1 MKTSYKPAKEIYA
14 LIDRTRLFE
23 AMNLIGETDK
33 TNVCRNILDECSNN
47 YKYLLKYFEES
58 TPGTS
63 DPSRATMVGE
73 IKESLRRAADLLEA
87 AYLERESPDTYF
99 TTRRNVRVHRDCDI
113 NSVLAQIGTNVS
125 RYEDAEAAGVKDAA
139 LRRAIDTDCE
149 HMFSRI
155 WTRIHLSKGE
165 QERIQSFLTEGG
177 VSEASIQAKA
187 LVLTALLLGGMMY
200 YDYRK
205 LELLLMSSL
214 QLENP
219 RLAAR
224 ALTGALMLIG
234 MYGQRAKE
242 NKKIMA
248 LAEAVADNDRLQKA
262 TRQYVPAMLRAID
275 TDRVNKRV
283 KEDIFP
289 TLSRMKPE
297 LEKTLRRMGGE
308 LESFDLEGNPDW
320 EEILKKSG
328 VADKL
333 KELTEMQMDG
343 ADIFMSAFSQM
354 KGFGFFRHISNW
366 FVPFSLN
373 HSQVEG
379 ARNMVPEALLT
390 MLTRGN
396 FFCSSDK
403 YSMVLALSKMPPQQF
418 KMMSSQLSAQMVSMQ
433 EDVDTSLLGGKT
445 DITSEISLYL
455 KDLYRFFRLKN
466 EDLPDPF
473 GQIYE
478 IPELAPFQALGSD
491 IELQRGMAEFY
502 FKYGY
507 WQQAYHTFETANR
520 LSTSADESLLQKQ
533 GYCMQLMGHYDEAL
547 KHYMQ
552 AELLNPQSDWLLK
565 RIATLLRDMKRY
577 EESAEYARRA
587 LARKPDNL
595 SLEMLLGT
603 TLMLGDNPEAALKSF
618 YKIKYLS
625 PDNTKVLRPIAW
637 CEFMMGNY
645 EKSAGM
651 YGSMPDATATDMLN
665 CGHSF
670 MAMGQIASATRC
682 YRTCVGMLPD
692 GADGFRSL
700 MNDDMPY
707 LDKAGVETL
716 DISLALELAL
726 SAQPI

>member
-23 AMNLIGETDK
+23 AINLIGENDT
-33 TNVCRNILDECSNN
+33 TNVCRNIIDECSNN
-47 YKYLLKYFEES
+47 YRYLLKYFEES

-63 DPSRATMVGE
+63 DPSRAIMVGE

-87 AYLERESPDTYF
+87 AYLERESSDTYF
-99 TTRRNVRVHRDCDI
+99 TTRRNMRVHRGSDI
-113 NSVLAQIGTNVS
+113 SSVLTQINTNIS
-125 RYEDAEAAGVKDAA
+125 RYENAKATGKEVAG
-139 LRRAIDTDCE
+139 LRSAIDSACE
-149 HMFSRI
+149 HLFSRV
-155 WTRIHLSKGE
+155 WTQIHLTNGE
-165 QERIQSFLTEGG
+165 QESIQTFLTEGG
-177 VSEASIQAKA
+177 ISEVDIQAKA
-187 LVLTALLLGGMMY
+187 LVLTALLLGCIMY

-214 QLENP
+214 QVENT

-224 ALTGALMLIG
+224 ALTGTLMLIG
-234 MYGQRAKE
+234 MYAQRIKE

-248 LAEAVADNDRLQKA
+248 LADAVADNNRLQKA
-262 TRQYVPAMLRAID
+262 TRQYGPAMLRAID

-289 TLSRMKPE
+289 SLTRMKPE

-308 LESFDLEGNPDW
+308 LEGFDFEGNPDW
-320 EEILKKSG
+320 EELFKKSG
-328 VADKL
+328 VTDKL

-354 KGFGFFRHISNW
+354 KGFSFFRHISNW

-379 ARNMVPEALLT
+379 AHNVVPETLLK

-418 KMMSSQLSAQMVSMQ
+418 QMMSSQLSEQMVSMQ
-433 EDVDTSLLGGKT
+433 EDAETSLLGDNA
-445 DITSEISLYL
+445 DISAEIALYL

-466 EDLPDPF
+466 DDLPDPF

-478 IPELAPFQALGSD
+478 IPDLPPFKALGYD

-507 WQQAYHTFETANR
+507 WQQAYHTFETVGK
-520 LSTSADESLLQKQ
+520 LSPSADESLLQKQ
-533 GYCMQLMGHYDEAL
+533 GYCMQLTGHHDEAL

-577 EESAEYARRA
+577 DESAEYARRA

-595 SLEMLLGT
+595 NLEMLLGT

-618 YKIKYLS
+618 YKIKYLA

-651 YGSMPDATATDMLN
+651 YGSMPDTTATDMLN

-682 YRTCVGMLPD
+682 YRTCAGMLPA
-692 GADGFRSL
+692 GADEFRSL
-700 MNDDMPY
+700 MKDDMPY
-707 LDKAGVETL
+707 LNKAGVKTL
-716 DISLALELAL
+716 DISLATELAL
-726 SAQPI
+726 SAQV